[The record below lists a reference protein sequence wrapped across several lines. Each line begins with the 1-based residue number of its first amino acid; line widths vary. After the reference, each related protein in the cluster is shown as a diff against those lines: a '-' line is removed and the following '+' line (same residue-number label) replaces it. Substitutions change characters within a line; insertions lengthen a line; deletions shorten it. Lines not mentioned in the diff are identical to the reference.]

1 LAISLSVKARESRN
15 NGFAIVRSSKN
26 AVLFID
32 PKYTKDIV
40 VASYQICD
48 AKLIVYT
55 WGIFNRSQVYL
66 NLRQEN
72 IFMRN
77 AILALQGGT
86 VQSSECFIANL
97 NLFFLL

>member
-15 NGFAIVRSSKN
+15 NGFVIVRSSKD

-32 PKYTKDIV
+32 PKCTQDIV

-48 AKLIVYT
+48 AKLIDYTWGYT

-66 NLRQEN
+66 NL
-72 IFMRN
+72 
-77 AILALQGGT
+77 AIR
-86 VQSSECFIANL
+86 E
-97 NLFFLL
+97 